1 MCHLEA
7 SLSLMADRVR
17 VKPTSG
23 EDASNAQPQKT
34 PLRRGGWDEKLSRRN
49 TALARAFLA
58 LAAALVELLV
68 VVCAALIAETF
79 YHGFAYGWSGLTS
92 PNMRLCSLVALLFVL
107 SNASRGDYRIPDF
120 LAPRG
125 NGWRLFT
132 VWSTSFLIALA
143 FSFLTKSTGEFSRA
157 GVVLFYATG
166 YVAIYATRLALQ
178 HIARGAT
185 AAGGVASR
193 RVLLVG
199 FEESIKTFTQRYQPS
214 ASGMNVVAAI
224 GLRDNADSI
233 DDDLA
238 LAAATA
244 RMLRPDD
251 VFILVPWSQTDVIDS
266 CVTTFLRV
274 PAQIHLGPERV
285 LDRFVDARI
294 DKIGTISSLSL
305 GGHPLNLA
313 EVIVKRLFDI
323 VVSVAALVILSPV
336 LALVAALI
344 RLDSNGPAL
353 FTQRRYGFNQEAF
366 RIFKFRSMTTM
377 EDGRDIAQAKVQ
389 DPRITRVGRFI
400 RRYNVDELPQLINV
414 LRGDMSLVGP
424 RPHALVHDQLFER
437 KIALYARRHNV
448 KPGITGWAQVNGLR
462 GEIDGP
468 EKIRQRV
475 EHDLYYIDNWSLL
488 FDVWII
494 FLTVFSKKAYRN
506 AV

>member
-1 MCHLEA
+1 M
-7 SLSLMADRVR
+7 SLTADRVR
-17 VKPTSG
+17 VKPASR
-23 EDASNAQPQKT
+23 EDAPNTQLQKT
-34 PLRRGGWDEKLSRRN
+34 PLRRGGWSEKLSRRN
-49 TALARAFLA
+49 TALARAL
-58 LAAALVELLV
+58 LAAAAALIELFV
-68 VVCAALIAETF
+68 VLCAALIAETL
-79 YHGFAYGWSGLTS
+79 YHGFAHGWSGLIP
-92 PNMRLCSLVALLFVL
+92 PNMRLCALVALLFVL

-120 LAPRG
+120 LASRV
-125 NGWRLFT
+125 NGSRLFT

-157 GVVLFYATG
+157 GVVLFYVAG
-166 YVAIYATRLALQ
+166 YVAIYVTRLALR

-193 RVLLVG
+193 RVVLVG

-224 GLRDNADSI
+224 GLRDEAESI

-305 GGHPLNLA
+305 GGHPLNLV
-313 EVIVKRLFDI
+313 EIIVKRLFDI
-323 VVSVAALVILSPV
+323 VVSVAALALLSPL

-377 EDGRDIAQAKVQ
+377 EDGRDIAQAKVK
-389 DPRITRVGRFI
+389 DPRITRIGRFI

>member
-1 MCHLEA
+1 M
-7 SLSLMADRVR
+7 SLTVDRVR
-17 VKPTSG
+17 VKPASD
-23 EDASNAQPQKT
+23 EDAPNTQLQKA
-34 PLRRGGWDEKLSRRN
+34 PLRRGGWGEKFSRRN
-49 TALARAFLA
+49 TALARAL
-58 LAAALVELLV
+58 LAAAAALIESFV
-68 VVCAALIAETF
+68 VLCAALIAETF
-79 YHGFAYGWSGLTS
+79 YHGFAYRWSGLIP

-120 LAPRG
+120 LASHV

-166 YVAIYATRLALQ
+166 YVAIYVTRLALR
-178 HIARGAT
+178 HIARDAT

-199 FEESIKTFTQRYQPS
+199 FEESIRTFTQRYQPS

-224 GLRDNADSI
+224 GLRDEAESI

-305 GGHPLNLA
+305 GGHPLNLV

-323 VVSVAALVILSPV
+323 VVSVAALVLLSPL

-389 DPRITRVGRFI
+389 DPRITRIGRFI

-414 LRGDMSLVGP
+414 LRGEMSLVGP

>member
-1 MCHLEA
+1 
-7 SLSLMADRVR
+7 
-17 VKPTSG
+17 
-23 EDASNAQPQKT
+23 
-34 PLRRGGWDEKLSRRN
+34 
-49 TALARAFLA
+49 
-58 LAAALVELLV
+58 
-68 VVCAALIAETF
+68 
-79 YHGFAYGWSGLTS
+79 
-92 PNMRLCSLVALLFVL
+92 
-107 SNASRGDYRIPDF
+107 
-120 LAPRG
+120 
-125 NGWRLFT
+125 
-132 VWSTSFLIALA
+132 
-143 FSFLTKSTGEFSRA
+143 
-157 GVVLFYATG
+157 
-166 YVAIYATRLALQ
+166 
-178 HIARGAT
+178 
-185 AAGGVASR
+185 
-193 RVLLVG
+193 
-199 FEESIKTFTQRYQPS
+199 
-214 ASGMNVVAAI
+214 MNVVAAI
-224 GLRDNADSI
+224 GLREEAESI

-305 GGHPLNLA
+305 GGHPLNLV

-323 VVSVAALVILSPV
+323 VVSVAALVLLSPL

-377 EDGRDIAQAKVQ
+377 EDGRDIAQAKVR
-389 DPRITRVGRFI
+389 DPRITRIGRFI

>member
-1 MCHLEA
+1 
-7 SLSLMADRVR
+7 
-17 VKPTSG
+17 
-23 EDASNAQPQKT
+23 
-34 PLRRGGWDEKLSRRN
+34 LRR
-49 TALARAFLA
+49 
-58 LAAALVELLV
+58 
-68 VVCAALIAETF
+68 
-79 YHGFAYGWSGLTS
+79 
-92 PNMRLCSLVALLFVL
+92 
-107 SNASRGDYRIPDF
+107 
-120 LAPRG
+120 
-125 NGWRLFT
+125 
-132 VWSTSFLIALA
+132 
-143 FSFLTKSTGEFSRA
+143 
-157 GVVLFYATG
+157 
-166 YVAIYATRLALQ
+166 
-178 HIARGAT
+178 IARGAT

-193 RVLLVG
+193 RVVLVG
-199 FEESIKTFTQRYQPS
+199 FEQSIKAFTQRYQPS

-224 GLRDNADSI
+224 GLRDETESI

-251 VFILVPWSQTDVIDS
+251 VFILVPWSQTEVIDS

-305 GGHPLNLA
+305 GGHPLNLV
-313 EVIVKRLFDI
+313 EIIVKRLFDI
-323 VVSVAALVILSPV
+323 VVSVAALVLLSPL

-389 DPRITRVGRFI
+389 DPRVTRIGRFI
-400 RRYNVDELPQLINV
+400 RRYNIDELPQLINV

>member
-1 MCHLEA
+1 M
-7 SLSLMADRVR
+7 SLTVDRVR
-17 VKPTSG
+17 VKPASD
-23 EDASNAQPQKT
+23 EDAPNTQLQKT
-34 PLRRGGWDEKLSRRN
+34 PLRRGGWGEKFSRRN
-49 TALARAFLA
+49 TALARAL
-58 LAAALVELLV
+58 LAAAAALIELFV
-68 VVCAALIAETF
+68 VLCAALIAETF
-79 YHGFAYGWSGLTS
+79 YHGFAYGWSGLIP

-120 LAPRG
+120 LASRV

-157 GVVLFYATG
+157 GVVLFYVAG
-166 YVAIYATRLALQ
+166 YVAIYVTRLALR

-224 GLRDNADSI
+224 GLRDEAESI

-305 GGHPLNLA
+305 GGHPLNLV

-323 VVSVAALVILSPV
+323 VVSIAALALLSPL

-389 DPRITRVGRFI
+389 DPRITRIGRFI

-414 LRGDMSLVGP
+414 LRGEMSLVGP

>member
-1 MCHLEA
+1 
-7 SLSLMADRVR
+7 
-17 VKPTSG
+17 
-23 EDASNAQPQKT
+23 
-34 PLRRGGWDEKLSRRN
+34 
-49 TALARAFLA
+49 LARALLVA
-58 LAAALVELLV
+58 AAALIELFV

-79 YHGFAYGWSGLTS
+79 YRAVAHGWSGLIP
-92 PNMRLCSLVALLFVL
+92 PNMRLCALVALLFVL

-120 LAPRG
+120 LASRM

-157 GVVLFYATG
+157 GVVLFYVAG
-166 YVAIYATRLALQ
+166 YVAIYATRLALR

-193 RVLLVG
+193 RVVIVG
-199 FEESIKTFTQRYQPS
+199 FEENIKTFTQRYQPS
-214 ASGMNVVAAI
+214 SSGMNVVAAI
-224 GLRDNADSI
+224 GLRDETESI

-305 GGHPLNLA
+305 GGHPLSLV

-323 VVSVAALVILSPV
+323 VVSIAALALLSPL

-377 EDGRDIAQAKVQ
+377 EDGRDIAQAKVK
-389 DPRITRVGRFI
+389 DPRITRIGRFI

-424 RPHALVHDQLFER
+424 RPHALVHDLLFER